1 MTRRLPIF
9 LGLVGALAL
18 TSSAE
23 AGRGHFSGGV
33 HFGGGSH
40 GWSGGSRGWSGGVH
54 VSSGWHF
61 SRPTWQPRAWNVTGH
76 VYVGSYYYPRPYYYY
91 YQPTYVPSYY
101 SGSYYPVETTTAVAA
116 PGVLAVAQPELPK
129 FGMGLF
135 AGGVQVADIKDS
147 SDVGVLGRLRL
158 TPGLLV
164 EGELGKTSYE
174 NDLRVDRRLG
184 ASLVYEIGAYNK
196 LAPYVLAGMG
206 VQQAQ
211 VNGDYNTTQDFG
223 EIGIGIRY
231 AVTPHF
237 HLTAD
242 VRAGSRATV
251 SNDQGYTPVPDG
263 TAGKIITPPTSES
276 GDNEEYTRA
285 RLSAILY
292 F

>member
-1 MTRRLPIF
+1 MTRRLPLL

-18 TSSAE
+18 TSSAAE
-23 AGRGHFSGGV
+23 AGRGHFSFSARG
-33 HFGGGSH
+33 HA
-40 GWSGGSRGWSGGVH
+40 GWSGGVH
-54 VSSGWHF
+54 VSSGWHW
-61 SRPTWQPRAWNVTGH
+61 SRPAWRSPSWGVRGH
-76 VYVGSYYYPRPYYYY
+76 IYVGSYYYPRPYYYY
-91 YQPTYVPSYY
+91 YSPTYVPSYY
-101 SGSYYPVETTTAVAA
+101 SGSYYPVQTTTTVAA
-116 PGVLAVAQPELPK
+116 PGVVAVARPELPK

-135 AGGVQVADIKDS
+135 AGGVNVADVKDS

-184 ASLVYEIGAYNK
+184 ASLIYEIGAYNAF
-196 LAPYVLAGMG
+196 APYVLAGMG

-231 AVTPHF
+231 AITPHF

-251 SNDQGYTPVPDG
+251 QNDASVVPDG
-263 TAGKIITPPTSES
+263 TMARVTPPTSDSGES
-276 GDNEEYTRA
+276 EEYTRA
-285 RLSAILY
+285 RLAAIL
-292 F
+292 FF